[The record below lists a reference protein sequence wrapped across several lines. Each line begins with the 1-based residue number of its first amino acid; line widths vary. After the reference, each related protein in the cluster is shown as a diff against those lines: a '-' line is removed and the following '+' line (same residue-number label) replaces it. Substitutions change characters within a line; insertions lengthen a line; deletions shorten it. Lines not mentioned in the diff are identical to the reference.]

1 MMTQVIDNFLDE
13 EDFKSIQDYLMGSDI
28 SWLKSPVLREGSLHP
43 PDLEDMRD
51 NIQFW
56 HPFYMDDEPTHDD
69 VNVLRPIIK
78 KLDVKA
84 LLRIKAN
91 ITMRTPEIIE
101 HGYHTDYPFGGF
113 KTAIFYINTNDG
125 YTQIKNGRRVESV
138 ENRLLEFSGELLH
151 TGTTCT
157 DQQCRVVINFDYF

>member
-28 SWLKSPVLREGSLHP
+28 PWLKSPVLREGSLHP

>member
-69 VNVLRPIIK
+69 INVLRPIIK

>member
-1 MMTQVIDNFLDE
+1 M
-13 EDFKSIQDYLMGSDI
+13 
-28 SWLKSPVLREGSLHP
+28 HP

>member
-1 MMTQVIDNFLDE
+1 MTQVIDNFLDE

-69 VNVLRPIIK
+69 INVLRPIIK

>member
-91 ITMRTPEIIE
+91 ITMRTPKIIE

>member
-1 MMTQVIDNFLDE
+1 MELNFVPKEEQDNEKMMTQVIDNFLDE

-78 KLDVKA
+78 KLDVKVC
-84 LLRIKAN
+84 LESRTN

-113 KTAIFYINTNDG
+113 KTIPSFISIPMMD
-125 YTQIKNGRRVESV
+125 IHK
-138 ENRLLEFSGELLH
+138 
-151 TGTTCT
+151 
-157 DQQCRVVINFDYF
+157 

>member
-91 ITMRTPEIIE
+91 ITMRTPKIIE

-125 YTQIKNGRRVESV
+125 YTQIKDGRRVESV

>member
-1 MMTQVIDNFLDE
+1 MTQVIDNFLDE

>member
-1 MMTQVIDNFLDE
+1 MTQVIDNFLDE
-13 EDFKSIQDYLMGSDI
+13 KDFESIQDYLMGSDI
-28 SWLKSPVLREGSLHP
+28 PWLKSPVLREGSLHP
-43 PDLEDMRD
+43 PDLQDMRD

-56 HPFYMDDEPTHDD
+56 HPFYMNDEPKHDD
-69 VNVLRPIIK
+69 IDILNPIIR
-78 KLDVKA
+78 KLEVKA

-138 ENRLLEFSGELLH
+138 ENRLLEFSGELEH

>member
-1 MMTQVIDNFLDE
+1 MTQVIDNFLDE

-28 SWLKSPVLREGSLHP
+28 PWLKSPVLREGSLHP